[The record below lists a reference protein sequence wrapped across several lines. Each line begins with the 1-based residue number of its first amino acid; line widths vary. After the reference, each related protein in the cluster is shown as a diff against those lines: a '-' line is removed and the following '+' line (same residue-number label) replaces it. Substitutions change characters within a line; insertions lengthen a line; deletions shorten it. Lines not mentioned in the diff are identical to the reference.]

1 MNKIWLK
8 ANGNEMCEEERNHE
22 ICNHDKGN
30 QHPKDQEDLTMKSPE
45 YEDSNEYLKNEDPW
59 EWISLG
65 DVSICV

>member
-1 MNKIWLK
+1 MK

-45 YEDSNEYLKNEDPW
+45 YEDSNEYLKNEDP
-59 EWISLG
+59 
-65 DVSICV
+65 